1 MRKSRNRRQL
11 VAMIVTPVLFI
22 ALLAVYSYVGSYI
35 LTFFEDGEATL
46 VERFS
51 LALPLLKEPVS
62 YGIGFIVLVLT
73 YMLFSPDN
81 NKSSK

>member
-11 VAMIVTPVLFI
+11 VAMIVTPVLII
-22 ALLAVYSYVGSYI
+22 ALMGVYSYVGSYI
-35 LTFFEDGEATL
+35 LTFFENKEATF

-51 LALPLLKEPVS
+51 LALPLLRKPES
-62 YGIGFIVLVLT
+62 YGIGFIVMVLT

-81 NKSSK
+81 KSSK